1 MSFYYFVSVLVVYC
15 GAPVLRMRGAL
26 ANDMIWYDD
35 SQRVT
40 VTVWRYKVCLIERW
54 GRWFCADSVLSQM
67 SGHHVRAEAVVIAAA
82 STDDG
87 AVNAIQ
93 HAMPVCSST
102 LTVYFIVVMLC
113 AYICSRR

>member
-1 MSFYYFVSVLVVYC
+1 
-15 GAPVLRMRGAL
+15 
-26 ANDMIWYDD
+26 
-35 SQRVT
+35 
-40 VTVWRYKVCLIERW
+40 
-54 GRWFCADSVLSQM
+54 M
-67 SGHHVRAEAVVIAAA
+67 SGHHVGAEAVVIAAA